1 MLSTGF
7 VSPELY
13 FCLGQS
19 RERLV
24 IPTTLL
30 GSGSMGKLYGLISN
44 YLLRIDKLL
53 RVYTLVSMAHDFM
66 FFWKIIGYL

>member
-1 MLSTGF
+1 
-7 VSPELY
+7 
-13 FCLGQS
+13 
-19 RERLV
+19 
-24 IPTTLL
+24 
-30 GSGSMGKLYGLISN
+30 MGKLYGLISN